1 VTRWTIES
9 VLALAPDGK
18 AAAAA
23 RKLARPG
30 PWSELGATDALVFG
44 SCQGSGRVPYQVAVD
59 LGEPAFRCTCPSR
72 KFPCKHGLALLML
85 WADGGGSV
93 ADVSAVADHAS
104 EWASARDDR
113 AARAGRRAGGE
124 DAGPVDPEAQARR
137 LEART
142 RRMTD
147 GLADLELWLTDLIR
161 NGLAAARSQP
171 RPFWDQAAARLVD
184 AQMPAL
190 AGRVRDLASVSVA
203 GEDWADRLLEE
214 LARCWLAVRAWSRR
228 AELPP
233 AVLADLRVVL
243 GWPLRN
249 DEVLAS
255 GDRRLGE
262 WQVLG
267 VGRDDL
273 DAVTAQRTWLHD
285 AASGETVHVL
295 DFAAGG
301 GSLPV
306 PPVVGSVV
314 RAELALYPGSG
325 PRRALFVGDREVS
338 SSATR
343 LAMGTLIDDGLAA
356 AAERLAVNPWADRLP
371 LALRDVRLVRQD
383 RRASVV
389 DPDGRGLP
397 IDPHSDVGPVL
408 AVSGGDGCD
417 LFGEWDGRALRP
429 LAAMVGGEVV
439 VT

>member
-1 VTRWTIES
+1 VTRWTVEE
-9 VLALAPDGK
+9 VLKLAPDGK

-23 RKLARPG
+23 RKLATPG
-30 PWSELGATDALVFG
+30 PWSELGATEALVFG

-85 WADGGGSV
+85 WAEGGGSV

-104 EWASARDDR
+104 EWAAARTERSTR
-113 AARAGRRAGGE
+113 AARKAAGD
-124 DAGPVDPEAQARR
+124 DAGPADPEAQARR
-137 LEART
+137 LEARI
-142 RRMTD
+142 RRMTE
-147 GLADLELWLTDLIR
+147 GLADLELWLTDLTR
-161 NGLAAARSQP
+161 NGLAAARAQP
-171 RPFWDQAAARLVD
+171 RSFWDQAAARLVD

-190 AGRVRDLASVSVA
+190 AGRVRDLASVCV
-203 GEDWADRLLEE
+203 GGDDWADRLLEE
-214 LARCWLAVRAWSRR
+214 LARCWLAVRAWNRR
-228 AELPP
+228 TSLPP

-249 DEVLAS
+249 DEVLAT
-255 GDRRLGE
+255 GDRRRGE

-285 AASGETVHVL
+285 TDSGETVHIL

-301 GSLPV
+301 GPLPV

-314 RAELALYPGSG
+314 RAELALYPGSS

-338 SSATR
+338 ASAPG
-343 LAMGTLIDDGLAA
+343 LAMGTLIDEGLSAT
-356 AAERLAVNPWADRLP
+356 AERLAANPWADHLP
-371 LALRDVRLVRQD
+371 LALRDVRLVRRD
-383 RRASVV
+383 RRAAVV
-389 DPDGRGLP
+389 DRDGWGLP
-397 IDPHSDVGPVL
+397 VDPRIDVGSVL
-408 AVSGGDGCD
+408 AVSGGDACD
-417 LFGEWDGRALRP
+417 LFGEWDGRFLRP

>member
-1 VTRWTIES
+1 
-9 VLALAPDGK
+9 
-18 AAAAA
+18 
-23 RKLARPG
+23 
-30 PWSELGATDALVFG
+30 
-44 SCQGSGRVPYQVAVD
+44 
-59 LGEPAFRCTCPSR
+59 
-72 KFPCKHGLALLML
+72 
-85 WADGGGSV
+85 
-93 ADVSAVADHAS
+93 
-104 EWASARDDR
+104 
-113 AARAGRRAGGE
+113 
-124 DAGPVDPEAQARR
+124 
-137 LEART
+137 
-142 RRMTD
+142 
-147 GLADLELWLTDLIR
+147 
-161 NGLAAARSQP
+161 
-171 RPFWDQAAARLVD
+171 
-184 AQMPAL
+184 
-190 AGRVRDLASVSVA
+190 
-203 GEDWADRLLEE
+203 
-214 LARCWLAVRAWSRR
+214 
-228 AELPP
+228 
-233 AVLADLRVVL
+233 
-243 GWPLRN
+243 
-249 DEVLAS
+249 
-255 GDRRLGE
+255 
-262 WQVLG
+262 
-267 VGRDDL
+267 
-273 DAVTAQRTWLHD
+273 VTAQRTWLHD
-285 AASGETVHVL
+285 TASGETVHVL

-389 DPDGRGLP
+389 DRDGRGLP